1 MDAPADLTQL
11 FKTKA
16 ELVSAVT
23 VTADSMAKA
32 LAYVVEACEKKEAC
46 KLLLSGCEADLSAPA
61 AELCETVT
69 QKIIAAPDLPDAD
82 FAALGDLCA
91 PQGFALIKDGLR
103 GHLGGIDV
111 AVTMADAGI
120 AETGTLVLR
129 SRDEELRIATMVAEV
144 HVAILPVSAIR
155 ATSHDVEPMLRQWM
169 QDAPDYTAFITGASR
184 TADIERVL
192 ALGVHGPL
200 ELHIVFLT
208 EA

>member
-11 FKTKA
+11 FTTKA

-32 LAYVVEACEKKEAC
+32 LAYVVEACEKKDAC
-46 KLLLSGCEADLSAPA
+46 KLLLSGCEAGLSAPA
-61 AELCETVT
+61 ADLCQTIT
-69 QKIIAAPDLPDAD
+69 QKTIAAPDLSDAD
-82 FAALGDLCA
+82 FAALGNLCEEK
-91 PQGFALIKDGLR
+91 GFRLIREGLR
-103 GHLGGIDV
+103 NHLGGIDI
-111 AVTMADAGI
+111 AVTRVDAGI

-129 SRDEELRIATMVAEV
+129 SREEELRIATMVAEV
-144 HVAILPVSAIR
+144 HVALLPVSAIR
-155 ATSHDVEPMLRQWM
+155 ATSQDVAPLLQEWM
-169 QDAPDYTAFITGASR
+169 RDPPDYTSFITGASR

>member
-1 MDAPADLTQL
+1 MDAPADLTEL

-23 VTADSMAKA
+23 VTAGNMAQA
-32 LAYVVEACEKKEAC
+32 LAYVVEACEKKDAC
-46 KLLLSGCEADLSAPA
+46 KLLLSGCEAGLSAPA
-61 AELCETVT
+61 ADLCETVT
-69 QKIIAAPDLPDAD
+69 QKTIAAPDLSDAD
-82 FAALGDLCA
+82 FAALGNLCEEK
-91 PQGFALIKDGLR
+91 GFRLIREGLR
-103 GHLGGIDV
+103 DHLGGIDI
-111 AVTMADAGI
+111 AVTRADAGI

-129 SRDEELRIATMVAEV
+129 SREEELRIATMVAEV
-144 HVAILPVSAIR
+144 HVVLLPVSVIR
-155 ATSHDVEPMLRQWM
+155 ATSTDVAPLLQEWM
-169 QDAPDYTAFITGASR
+169 RDPPDYTAFITGASR